1 MLQSYLGWT
10 LLTLIYTGGLLAYM
24 FTRTPF
30 RPSQFMLAVMIY
42 SFCVRPIASGLC
54 GNFSPFYLY
63 TEQLYIQGVLIACVC
78 LAVFATGLAVSLRRQ
93 EKERKVDFFQLKIF
107 ANWMLIGCI
116 VVDVAAIAIYGLA
129 FLPGQRQT
137 GLSLAAPGSQVFFA
151 LVTIMTIIGVAVT
164 IFGAL
169 VGRQQVS
176 IQGSLLKLAGFFL
189 LSMIF
194 FQRGALLHGIVLGL
208 FMASLYSRTFYL
220 SNIWRSVAAVAAVFV
235 VALQG
240 RNIITAAVNW
250 VSGNTTSHTVQYLT
264 YKESFAC
271 SISNR
276 GSQEHDQAWP
286 TVLQYVGNFGPDGYH
301 NLFAA
306 ISRPFLTSDQ
316 RDRMGVLTSVDN
328 LNIYN
333 DAQNYLTLNFG
344 FSISPFQYH
353 FYSAGYLALII
364 AFGLG
369 VAASLI
375 ENSMSRQNLTLTGF
389 LIIFLLFQVLLLIT
403 GAIDEQLRWSILSA
417 VLAIFFVFVARIR
430 LLPLSVRS

>member
-10 LLTLIYTGGLLAYM
+10 ILSLTYTGALLVYM
-24 FTRTPF
+24 FMRAPF

-54 GNFSPFYLY
+54 ENFSPFYLY
-63 TEQLYIQGVLIACVC
+63 TESLYIQGVLLSNAC
-78 LAVFATGLAVSLRRQ
+78 LAIFATGLAISLRNRETQ
-93 EKERKVDFFQLKIF
+93 REVDFPRLKTF
-107 ANWMLIGCI
+107 ANWMLIGCV

-151 LVTIMTIIGVAVT
+151 LVTIMTVIGVAVT

-169 VGRQQVS
+169 VGRQHVS
-176 IQGSLLKLAGFFL
+176 VQGSLLKLGAFFL

-194 FQRGALLHGIVLGL
+194 FQRGALLNGIVLGL
-208 FMASLYSRTFYL
+208 FLASLYSRTFYL
-220 SNIWRSVAAVAAVFV
+220 NNIGRSLAAVAAVFV
-235 VALQG
+235 VAFQG
-240 RNIITAAVNW
+240 RNIITGVVNW
-250 VSGNTTSHTVQYLT
+250 ASGNNASPAVLSLT
-264 YKESFAC
+264 YKQSFAC

-286 TVLQYVGNFGPDGYH
+286 AVLQYGSHFGPDGYR
-301 NLFAA
+301 NLLAA
-306 ISRPFLTSDQ
+306 ITRPFMTSSQ
-316 RDRMGVLTSVDN
+316 RDQSGALTSVDN

-333 DAQNYLTLNFG
+333 DAHNYLTYNFG

-353 FYSAGYLALII
+353 FYSAGYAVLLI

-369 VAASLI
+369 VAASLV
-375 ENSMSRQNLTLTGF
+375 ENSMSRQNLTLMGF
-389 LIIFLLFQVLLLIT
+389 LLIFLLFQLLLLIT

-417 VLAIFFVFVARIR
+417 VLAIFFVFVTRVRFLPMRAR
-430 LLPLSVRS
+430 S